1 MSIYEGARRHAWF
14 MAGALVLAILFVLT
28 VEQFA
33 GHSTI
38 AFGIA
43 IVGLMLAN
51 ARNGEEVRCIQNGGC
66 RIETIGKHLIQAE
79 AGSLEELRFTL
90 GLDEDMRWMT
100 SDLGIA
106 GNTFN

>member
-51 ARNGEEVRCIQNGGC
+51 ARMLRMNCPVCGKNLFFRGLLVVPWPNRTCSKCGSRLDDPQN
-66 RIETIGKHLIQAE
+66 R
-79 AGSLEELRFTL
+79 
-90 GLDEDMRWMT
+90 
-100 SDLGIA
+100 
-106 GNTFN
+106 